1 VEDLLVVVD
10 RGSAVSRCGD
20 DADGSTRQETLENLD
35 TDTAFSDTSKERSLL
50 GESDTGCSDLGQ
62 DVEVYSQLGLKDI
75 LLDLD
80 LQMLVSLWLY
90 AQLVPVFRF
99 KCKNGMC
106 ASSTSVLSSTFGRK
120 KEELDR
126 RVFVPFARVMPGS
139 SIVWVSGEVEEP
151 RDLMTSPYMDLM
163 ADFWA
168 GVMEG

>member
-1 VEDLLVVVD
+1 
-10 RGSAVSRCGD
+10 
-20 DADGSTRQETLENLD
+20 
-35 TDTAFSDTSKERSLL
+35 
-50 GESDTGCSDLGQ
+50 
-62 DVEVYSQLGLKDI
+62 
-75 LLDLD
+75 
-80 LQMLVSLWLY
+80 MLVSLWLY